1 MMQIEEMII
10 RVPGLGEEEARVL
23 GQEVA
28 QQISARL
35 PEGMGNRYIPNLAI
49 QLSLSAHVSRSEMA
63 NAIAEQLLTQLITA

>member
-10 RVPGLGEEEARVL
+10 RVPGLGEEEARLL

-35 PEGMGNRYIPNLAI
+35 PEGASNRYIPNLAV
-49 QLSLSAHVSRSEMA
+49 QLSLSAQVSRSEMA

>member
-10 RVPGLGEEEARVL
+10 RVPGLGEEEARLL

-35 PEGMGNRYIPNLAI
+35 PEGASNRYIPNLAVH
-49 QLSLSAHVSRSEMA
+49 LSLSAQVSRSEMA